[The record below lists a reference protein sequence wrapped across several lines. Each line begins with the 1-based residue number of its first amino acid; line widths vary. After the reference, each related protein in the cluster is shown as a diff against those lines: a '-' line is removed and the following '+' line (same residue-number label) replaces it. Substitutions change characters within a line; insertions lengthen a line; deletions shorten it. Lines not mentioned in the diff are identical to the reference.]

1 MSNDEQTQAKDLKYL
16 TRHLGDLLKLF
27 GSAVGASGLGVTIIY
42 AMGFVVV
49 NTSLLRHGAYEL
61 SLLRTEF
68 LAAGISYSVLTL
80 AMILLGAVAV
90 DWFVAR
96 EEPLLKGKPATR
108 VLDTVKVSFRTT
120 SLLVTFLGGAIL
132 LLVLRYVAGLFPA
145 GVQLWQRFGRA
156 VIWGYMV
163 ALVGGIYVEYLDRKG
178 FWPKLTAP
186 APELPEIG
194 KAILWGVGLLLVAL
208 VSYGGYAYPHLPKSW
223 GGGSPIYVEFV
234 VEEEAKPMLETL
246 GLKVG
251 DQGLTERVEFL
262 TESDERIFVV
272 TQRGDTLSFSP
283 ILVKASKF
291 YDINYYV
298 SAEVHLSRG
307 DWYRGQRQWNSA
319 ISEYNAALLI
329 QANLLDARVGRGIA
343 HTEKYLE
350 SVRKES
356 PDLQAFRSADGD
368 LTEAIMQAQA
378 KGIEDAS
385 RAALAYYQRGRLRF
399 HHAEYKD
406 KTPQDLADAI
416 RLDSSFLET
425 AIIEEAFRD
434 SILGDQEFR
443 KDSYN
448 MKDGELAERYGA
460 LGNTLVTGEPEKAA
474 YAYDMAARI
483 AQMATDLPDNMKRS
497 AHYHNLRA
505 QVLESLSR
513 NDEALG
519 EWGQAIAA
527 DPKSWMYYYQFA
539 LLSYRRGLLDGVSD
553 KCGIVVAREGKDLA
567 TIGCKILLGNVQRD
581 QENPLKAIE
590 DYDWAIKEAVAQGF
604 PSFAAGAYYQWARLE
619 ARRGGT
625 EQAIPLLEKAV
636 WLDRSLSEK
645 AALEGNFDVLR
656 ESAGYQKAI
665 SPPIIVQIS
674 SDTDKRTVSFLLQ
687 AAVDDFST
695 RVTALTE
702 ISGRAALTKP
712 DGSGQAESFEVSADQ
727 LLYTFH
733 LREDASYSAAD
744 LAGALRKLLGL
755 AE

>member
-1 MSNDEQTQAKDLKYL
+1 MNNDVQTRAKGPNL
-16 TRHLGDLLKLF
+16 TKHLGDLLKIF
-27 GSAVGASGLGVTIIY
+27 GSAVGASSLGVTTIY
-42 AMGFVVV
+42 TMGFVVV

-80 AMILLGAVAV
+80 AMTLLGAVAV
-90 DWFVAR
+90 DWLVAR
-96 EEPLLKGKPATR
+96 GEPLLTWRPITR
-108 VLDTVKVSFRTT
+108 LRETVKVSFRTT
-120 SLLVTFLGGAIL
+120 SLLVTLLGGAII
-132 LLVLRYVAGLFPA
+132 LLVMRYVAGLFPT

-178 FWPKLTAP
+178 FWRKLTEP
-186 APELPEIG
+186 APELPEVG
-194 KAILWGVGLLLVAL
+194 KAILWGVSLLLVAL

-283 ILVKASKF
+283 SLVKASKF
-291 YDINYYV
+291 YDVNYYV

-307 DWYRGQRQWNSA
+307 DWYRGERQWSNA
-319 ISEYNAALLI
+319 INEYNAALLI
-329 QANLLDARVGRGIA
+329 QADLLDARIGRGMA

-356 PDLQAFRSADGD
+356 PDLQAYRSADSD
-368 LTEAIMQAQA
+368 LTEAILQAQA
-378 KGIEDAS
+378 KGQDDVA
-385 RAALAYYQRGRLRF
+385 RTALAYYQRGRLRF
-399 HHAEYKD
+399 HHTEYKD
-406 KTPQDLADAI
+406 KAPQDLAEAI
-416 RLDSSFLET
+416 RLDSSFLRT
-425 AIIEEAFRD
+425 AMLEEAFRD
-434 SILGDQEFR
+434 STLNDQKFR
-443 KDSYN
+443 NSAYN
-448 MKDGELAERYGA
+448 MKDGELANQYGA
-460 LGNTLVTGEPEKAA
+460 LGNTLATDEAEKAA
-474 YAYDMAARI
+474 YAYDMAARV
-483 AQMATDLPDNMKRS
+483 AEMATDLPDNKELS
-497 AHYHNLRA
+497 GYFHNLRA

-513 NDEALG
+513 NEEALE
-519 EWGQAIAA
+519 EWRQAIEA
-527 DPKSWMYYYQFA
+527 DQSNWMYYYQFA
-539 LLSYRRGLLDGVSD
+539 LLSYKRGLLDEVKD
-553 KCGIVVAREGKDLA
+553 KCETVIARQEKDPA
-567 TIGCKILLGNVQRD
+567 TIGCKILIGNVQRD
-581 QENPLKAIE
+581 EEDPLKAIE

-604 PSFAAGAYYQWARLE
+604 PSFAAGAHYQWARLE
-619 ARRGGT
+619 ARRGGS

-665 SPPIIVQIS
+665 APPVIAKIS
-674 SDTDKRTVSFLLQ
+674 SDADKRMISFLLQ
-687 AAVDDFST
+687 APADDFPT
-695 RVTALTE
+695 RVAVLTE
-702 ISGRAALTKP
+702 ISGQAALTKP
-712 DGSGQAESFEVSADQ
+712 DGSGQAASFEVSEDQ

-733 LREDASYSAAD
+733 LKQDASYNAAE
-744 LAGALRKLLGL
+744 LASALRKLLGL